1 MTIGIIGLGRF
12 GKLTAEYL
20 SEYFNVVT
28 YDIKKV
34 PLPKNLTRVSLKE
47 AASQLVVVLA
57 VPIRQMESTLQRI
70 ASYINEGA
78 LVCDVSSVK
87 EKPVEWMKKYLPKT
101 TMILGTHP
109 MFGPDTVL
117 NGLKGNSIVL
127 SPVRI
132 KSKIFGHIK
141 RELRKLGLIIY
152 EMLPTQHD
160 RLMAE
165 TQALIHFISR
175 GYQWRKTQRP
185 ATRSYIQVSEIFDYL
200 LNDSKELFEDI
211 NKFNRYAR
219 PVRQKFINS
228 LSLFDKKF

>member
-12 GKLTAEYL
+12 GKLAAEYL
-20 SEYFNVVT
+20 SKYFTVAA

-34 PLPKNLTRVSLKE
+34 AFPKNVTRVSLKE
-47 AASQLVVVLA
+47 AASQSVVVLA
-57 VPIRQMESTLQRI
+57 VPIRKMESTLKRI
-70 ASYINEGA
+70 APYINDGA
-78 LVCDVSSVK
+78 LVCDVCSVK
-87 EKPVEWMKKYLPKT
+87 EKPVEWMKKYLPKN

-117 NGLKGNSIVL
+117 DGLKGNSIVL
-127 SPVRI
+127 SSVRI
-132 KSKIFGHIK
+132 KSKILDDIK
-141 RELRKLGLIIY
+141 RELKKLELIIY
-152 EMLPTQHD
+152 EKTPTQHD

-175 GYQWRKTQRP
+175 GYQWRKTQSQ
-185 ATRSYIQVSEIFDYL
+185 ATRSYIQLLETFNNL

-211 NKFNRYAR
+211 NRYNRFAR

-228 LSLFDKKF
+228 LSQLDKKI